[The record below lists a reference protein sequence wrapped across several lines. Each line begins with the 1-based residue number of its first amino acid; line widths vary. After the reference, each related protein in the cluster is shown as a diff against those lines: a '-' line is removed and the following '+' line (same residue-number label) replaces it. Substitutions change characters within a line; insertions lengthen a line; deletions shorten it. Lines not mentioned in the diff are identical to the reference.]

1 MTERG
6 CPSESELLEFIAGR
20 ALADTV
26 AFLES
31 HLDQCSAC
39 RILLSVADGVVESPP
54 MRRGGCVFVSGE
66 TIGGR
71 YRIERFL
78 ARGGMGEVY
87 EARDTLLDLR
97 VALKTLSM
105 LISDDTA
112 ATARLKNEVQ
122 IARRVTHD
130 NVCRLFDL
138 GIHTD
143 RDQNTNGAGG
153 PLVFITMELLDGE
166 TLRQR
171 LKRDGRLTPEQA
183 RVIVGQLLN
192 GLAAAHRAG
201 VIHRDLK
208 SDNIMLVRAPD
219 GERAVI
225 MDFGLARIRSADW
238 VGSALSTPNTVLGTL
253 AYIAP
258 EQIAG
263 GAATTE
269 TDIYSLGVV
278 VYEALTGTLP
288 FRGDTPLSSAL
299 MRLGSAPALPSSIV
313 PGIGAVW
320 DSVVMKCLARDPAER
335 FRSVDELSRRLST
348 DDPLSDEVTRG
359 DAVPSWGAVKVW
371 GALLIMVAAVLAI
384 FVSVRRL
391 TVSAGGPPP
400 AVQRASPLTAPAPT
414 GPSPAAPVPSA
425 APAPRTATRTTSS
438 SRASVLG
445 LVTDNPFAGQ
455 RDVRPPRQAG
465 KQHKN
470 RQPGRG
476 QSEVTA
482 GLSAAKATERP
493 ATVDAPVKTSP
504 LAPAPH
510 QPGLNDEII
519 DPFAHAH

>member
-1 MTERG
+1 
-6 CPSESELLEFIAGR
+6 
-20 ALADTV
+20 
-26 AFLES
+26 
-31 HLDQCSAC
+31 
-39 RILLSVADGVVESPP
+39 
-54 MRRGGCVFVSGE
+54 
-66 TIGGR
+66 IGGR

-138 GIHTD
+138 GIHSD
-143 RDQNTNGAGG
+143 GNQGTNGAGG

-171 LKRDGRLTPEQA
+171 LKRSGRLTPEQA
-183 RVIVGQLLN
+183 SVIVGQLLH

-278 VYEALTGTLP
+278 IYEALTGNLP

-313 PGIGAVW
+313 PEIGAVW

-348 DDPLSDEVTRG
+348 ADRPASPEVRPGAAPLR
-359 DAVPSWGAVKVW
+359 GAVKLG
-371 GALLIMVAAVLAI
+371 GALLLVAAAVFAI
-384 FVSVRRL
+384 FVSVRRV
-391 TVSAGGPPP
+391 TVSAAGPPP
-400 AVQRASPLTAPAPT
+400 AVQRPSPLAASAPVTA
-414 GPSPAAPVPSA
+414 SPAAPASTG
-425 APAPRTATRTTSS
+425 APPPPPATAPTPTSS

-445 LVTDNPFAGQ
+445 LVTDNPFAEQ
-455 RDVRPPRQAG
+455 RDVRSPRQTR
-465 KQHKN
+465 KLHRS
-470 RQPGRG
+470 RQRGRV
-476 QSEVTA
+476 QTDMTA
-482 GLSAAKATERP
+482 DVPAASATERP
-493 ATVDAPVKTSP
+493 AVGEAPVKTSP
-504 LAPAPH
+504 LAPAPR
-510 QPGLNDEII
+510 QPGLNDEIV
-519 DPFAHAH
+519 DPFSRAH